1 MFQAKIVAVLLLLL
15 IGFSK
20 ASDGVVDIPFFR
32 PDESTSCTAHPYNAY
47 IISREPLVTYISSF
61 VSNEEIDHLLKA
73 SEDNYAP
80 AGVYG
85 GGGPGVNVQERLSEV
100 AYPEGV
106 SAVECIGRRALAF
119 QGWSPYISIETL
131 QVQRYKTNGFFKY
144 HYDSFGE
151 GLNGDRV
158 STFNIFLHSNCTGGG
173 THFPNLRMPEDP
185 RWCEFIECGPDES
198 GEARTGITFKPISG
212 NAVFWENIRPNG
224 ERYQETLHAGLQI
237 ESGTKIGLNIWSW
250 HGIGL
255 SEARS

>member
-1 MFQAKIVAVLLLLL
+1 MFQAKILLVPLLLL
-15 IGFSK
+15 IGVSK
-20 ASDGVVDIPFFR
+20 ASDIPFFR
-32 PDESTSCTAHPYNAY
+32 LDESTSCPAHVFNAY

-61 VSNEEIDHLLKA
+61 VSNEIDHLLKA

-80 AGVYG
+80 SGVYN
-85 GGGPGVNVQERLSEV
+85 GVDTGINVQERLSEV

-106 SAVECIGRRALAF
+106 SAVECVGRRALAF
-119 QGWSPYISIETL
+119 QGWSPYISIEKL
-131 QVQRYKTNGFFKY
+131 QVQRYKTDGISKY
-144 HYDSFGE
+144 HYDSFGK
-151 GLNGDRV
+151 GSNGDRV

-173 THFPNLRMPEDP
+173 THFPNLRMPEEDP
-185 RWCEFIECGPDES
+185 GWCEFIECDLDES

-212 NAVFWENIRPNG
+212 NAVFWENIWPKG

-255 SEARS
+255 SEARL